1 MRTLYVKS
9 FNANL
14 SYGYIVDKCF
24 KTTQTYQIFV
34 YLGFGRR
41 DSKTPFINRVTKQLV
56 PKDSPPSV
64 IIIAERAERAVFSAE

>member
-14 SYGYIVDKCF
+14 SYGYNVDKCF
-24 KTTQTYQIFV
+24 KTNPTFQIFV

-41 DSKTPFINRVTKQLV
+41 DSKTPFINRVTTRLV
-56 PKDSPPSV
+56 PKDSPLPV